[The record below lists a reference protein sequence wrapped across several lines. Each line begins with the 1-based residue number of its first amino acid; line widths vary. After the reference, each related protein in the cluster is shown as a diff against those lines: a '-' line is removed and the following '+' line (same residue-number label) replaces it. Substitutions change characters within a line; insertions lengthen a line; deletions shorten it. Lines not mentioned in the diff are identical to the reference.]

1 MKMVSIAD
9 VIDLAAKVGVD
20 LTVCVTR
27 AEMKRVV
34 LYHFDRLDRAER
46 FHGRRMKLSKDQIN
60 LLDALAIN
68 SFKDHG

>member
-9 VIDLAAKVGVD
+9 VLALAARAGVD
-20 LTVCVTR
+20 LTVCATR
-27 AEMKRVV
+27 SEMKRVV

-46 FHGRRMKLSKDQIN
+46 FHGRVMKLSKEQTK

>member
-9 VIDLAAKVGVD
+9 VIVLAKNVGID
-20 LTVCVTR
+20 LTVCSTR
-27 AEMKRVV
+27 SEMKRVV

-46 FHGRRMKLSKDQIN
+46 FHGRRMKLSKEQIK

-68 SFKDHG
+68 SFKNMI